1 LVAAALAVLFH
12 APAADAQSY
21 LQPNDTAQETYV
33 VDSKGTTLY
42 RDGVKVCRFNC
53 APVAIPVPRSTPPPT
68 PFMPPPTTPD
78 RYVAA
83 DRYPIRPPTPAA
95 PQTYPVRPAP
105 IRASAPAPVAA
116 PTRAYAQTTNPQT
129 PAAASPAAP
138 AAPYTTAPT
147 PQKHDGLSK
156 EQKALLLNAG
166 GVLAITT
173 YGLVFWDY
181 FQTAPKADGEGW
193 FGRTTKYGGADK
205 LGHFWSTYAVGHLF
219 SYVYRWWDFDREQA
233 NTLGALSSLSVQT
246 LMEAG
251 DAFSADYGFSYEDEL
266 MNIAGA
272 GAAYILG
279 KYPELA
285 RKIDFRFEYRPT
297 KFSDLTHD
305 VLTNYDNQRYLIAL
319 KLDGFDMFH
328 DSYLSYLELQ
338 AGYYTRGYE
347 EWDPG
352 KPDNRRR
359 HLYFGVGFNVSKLV
373 QNFVDTGFFDYI
385 QVPYT
390 TIGVSKRLD

>member
-1 LVAAALAVLFH
+1 VNVHKNARLTNHSRAAMVRRVLDHGQTRTVVA
-12 APAADAQSY
+12 
-21 LQPNDTAQETYV
+21 
-33 VDSKGTTLY
+33 
-42 RDGVKVCRFNC
+42 
-53 APVAIPVPRSTPPPT
+53 
-68 PFMPPPTTPD
+68 
-78 RYVAA
+78 
-83 DRYPIRPPTPAA
+83 
-95 PQTYPVRPAP
+95 
-105 IRASAPAPVAA
+105 
-116 PTRAYAQTTNPQT
+116 
-129 PAAASPAAP
+129 AAASPAAP
-138 AAPYTTAPT
+138 YATAPT

-156 EQKALLLNAG
+156 EQKVLLLNAG
-166 GVLAITT
+166 GVLAITS

-219 SYVYRWWDFDREQA
+219 SYVYRWWDFDRDQA
-233 NTLGALSSLSVQT
+233 NTLGALSSLGVQT

-272 GAAYILG
+272 GAAYVLG

-297 KFSDLTHD
+297 KFRDLTRD
-305 VLTNYDNQRYLIAL
+305 VLTNYDNQRYLVAL

-328 DSYLSYLELQ
+328 NSYLSYLELQ
-338 AGYYTRGYE
+338 AGYYARGYE

-359 HLYFGVGFNVSKLV
+359 HLYFGVGLNVSKFV
-373 QNFVDTGFFDYI
+373 QNFVDTRFFDYV

-390 TIGVSKRLD
+390 SVGASKGLD

>member
-1 LVAAALAVLFH
+1 
-12 APAADAQSY
+12 
-21 LQPNDTAQETYV
+21 
-33 VDSKGTTLY
+33 
-42 RDGVKVCRFNC
+42 VKVCRFNC
-53 APVAIPVPRSTPPPT
+53 NPPAPAARIAPPPAPPTYASPRPGPAPVKRS
-68 PFMPPPTTPD
+68 

-83 DRYPIRPPTPAA
+83 DRYPIRPPTPVTPPATAPAVAPAPPAA
-95 PQTYPVRPAP
+95 YPVRPT
-105 IRASAPAPVAA
+105 RASVSAPPPAPAL
-116 PTRAYAQTTNPQT
+116 AQKTTP
-129 PAAASPAAP
+129 PAAASAADL
-138 AAPYTTAPT
+138 T
-147 PQKHDGLSK
+147 PKKSDGLTK
-156 EQKALLLNAG
+156 EEKALILNAG
-166 GVLAITT
+166 GALAVTA

-205 LGHFWSTYAVGHLF
+205 LGHFWSTYAVGHLI
-219 SYVYRWWDFDREQA
+219 SYVYRWWDFDRDRA
-233 NTLGALSSLSVQT
+233 NTLGALSSLGIQT

-251 DAFSADYGFSYEDEL
+251 DSFSADYGFSYEDAL
-266 MNIAGA
+266 MNFAGA
-272 GAAYILG
+272 GAAYLLG
-279 KYPELA
+279 KYPDLA
-285 RKIDFRFEYRPT
+285 RKIDFRFEYRPK
-297 KFSDLTHD
+297 KFSDLTND
-305 VLTNYDNQRYLIAL
+305 VLTNYDNQRYIAAL

-373 QNFVDTGFFDYI
+373 QNFVDTKVFDYV

-390 TIGVSKRLD
+390 SIGASKGLD

>member
-1 LVAAALAVLFH
+1 MAAALAVIFH
-12 APAADAQSY
+12 APVAGAQSY
-21 LQPNDTAQETYV
+21 LQPNDTARETYV

-53 APVAIPVPRSTPPPT
+53 APVAMPVRLSTPPPA
-68 PFMPPPTTPD
+68 PYVPPPAPD
-78 RYVAA
+78 RYVAT
-83 DRYPIRPPTPAA
+83 DRYPIRPTAPTAS
-95 PQTYPVRPAP
+95 QIYPVRPAP
-105 IRASAPAPVAA
+105 VGASAPAPVAA
-116 PTRAYAQTTNPQT
+116 PTRAFFAQTTSPQA

-138 AAPYTTAPT
+138 YATAPT
-147 PQKHDGLSK
+147 PQNHDGLSK

-166 GVLAITT
+166 SVLAITT

-219 SYVYRWWDFDREQA
+219 SYVYRWWDFDREEA
-233 NTLGALSSLSVQT
+233 NTLGALSSLTVQT

-266 MNIAGA
+266 MNVAGA

-285 RKIDFRFEYRPT
+285 RKIDFRFEYRPQ
-297 KFSDLTHD
+297 KFRDLTHD
-305 VLTNYDNQRYLIAL
+305 VLTNYDNQRYIVAL
-319 KLDGFDMFH
+319 KLDGFDVFH

-347 EWDPG
+347 EWNPG
-352 KPDNRRR
+352 SPDNRRR
-359 HLYFGVGFNVSKLV
+359 NLYFGVGFNVSKFV
-373 QNFVDTGFFDYI
+373 QNFVDTGFFDYV

-390 TIGVSKRLD
+390 SIGASKGLD

>member
-1 LVAAALAVLFH
+1 VAAALTVLVH
-12 APAADAQSY
+12 VSTADAQSY

-33 VDSKGTTLY
+33 IDSKGTTLY
-42 RDGVKVCRFNC
+42 RDGVKVCRYNC
-53 APVAIPVPRSTPPPT
+53 APVAAPVFRQAPPPA
-68 PFMPPPTTPD
+68 PVMPPPTAPD
-78 RYVAA
+78 RAVAA
-83 DRYPIRPPTPAA
+83 DRYPIRPTATVA
-95 PQTYPVRPAP
+95 PQTYPIRPTPVSVSAP
-105 IRASAPAPVAA
+105 PPARALTQAASPPVPTTAPSPLASAP
-116 PTRAYAQTTNPQT
+116 
-129 PAAASPAAP
+129 
-138 AAPYTTAPT
+138 
-147 PQKHDGLSK
+147 QKNGGLSK

-166 GVLAITT
+166 SVLAITT

-205 LGHFWSTYAVGHLF
+205 LGHFWSTYAVGHMF
-219 SYVYRWWDFDREQA
+219 SYLYRWWDFDRDQA
-233 NTLGALSSLSVQT
+233 NTLGALSSLGVQT

-272 GAAYILG
+272 GAAYVLG

-305 VLTNYDNQRYLIAL
+305 VLTNYDNQRYLVAL

-338 AGYYTRGYE
+338 AGYYARGYE

-373 QNFVDTGFFDYI
+373 QNFVDTGFFDYV

-390 TIGVSKRLD
+390 SIGASKGLD